1 MMNIQNYIGLI
12 LYLIIMIL
20 KFIIINI
27 FLYGN
32 LCERKF
38 ENDSEALNK
47 IKNKLPYCYIC
58 NEDGK
63 VIVGNK

>member
-1 MMNIQNYIGLI
+1 
-12 LYLIIMIL
+12 MIL